1 ASAGP
6 QVSRQTVAYA
16 SGNLGLSLVSG
27 LLDFF
32 RAKVYLTVFLL
43 SENWFQASQL
53 VAMLWST
60 LISLAVSHVQDSRL
74 TDRRKWLLYAAPV
87 YALAFSLHW
96 FRWLPAVNIGLQL
109 VLTDLMFQL
118 VDKCVRFAHASL
130 LIEMSSQTATRL
142 SQLWLAQVPYM
153 AACLAV
159 PLANWASADLANLSA
174 FQFCA
179 VLASIVALLSVMYCG
194 WQCRTMYDC
203 RTVNLCHPGGACSA
217 ASGLGQPI
225 RLAEPGLL
233 QNLRRLFTDRLFL
246 CVLALKFAH
255 NFHMGF
261 GAAFLPMLVDQLDPP
276 GPGAAMGAGA
286 KSLFYLASQLLP
298 ALLFMFCYPCLARA
312 PLADAA
318 LLAAGLTV
326 TTGGLFYLAGPELA
340 LWQQLAYLLL
350 DGAIVGLNC
359 NLQSLA
365 VVEVAD
371 RDRRRWS
378 RDRPM
383 SALIASLYLILA
395 SKAFNLQSMLT
406 VHLLAPYIGSG
417 TAPGQSARVGPSGRS
432 VVLGLAGAIPLITG
446 LCELALWLYFRRW
459 RAPPLAPAAAAADP
473 DTLLGCH

>member
-1 ASAGP
+1 
-6 QVSRQTVAYA
+6 
-16 SGNLGLSLVSG
+16 
-27 LLDFF
+27 
-32 RAKVYLTVFLL
+32 
-43 SENWFQASQL
+43 
-53 VAMLWST
+53 MLWST

-340 LWQQLAYLLL
+340 LWQQLAYL
-350 DGAIVGLNC
+350 
-359 NLQSLA
+359 
-365 VVEVAD
+365 
-371 RDRRRWS
+371 

-446 LCELALWLYFRRW
+446 LCELALWLYFR
-459 RAPPLAPAAAAADP
+459 
-473 DTLLGCH
+473 